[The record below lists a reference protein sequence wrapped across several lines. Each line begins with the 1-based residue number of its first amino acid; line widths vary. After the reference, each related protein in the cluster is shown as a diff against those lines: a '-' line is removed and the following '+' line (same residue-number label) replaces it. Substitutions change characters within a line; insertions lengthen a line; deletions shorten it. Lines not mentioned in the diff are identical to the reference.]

1 MNEMYFL
8 VKDEDELKDKV
19 WKNFSEKLAG
29 GAALRVQELK
39 VDGSCKRL
47 FKVWTTSTSY
57 SYSITTTPNSN
68 ITATPFSQKPWW
80 ETTLTC

>member
-19 WKNFSEKLAG
+19 WKNFFEKLAG

-39 VDGSCKRL
+39 IDGSCKRL
-47 FKVWTTSTSY
+47 FKVWTTSTCLTTY
-57 SYSITTTPNSN
+57 NITTSSSN

>member
-1 MNEMYFL
+1 MSQMYFL

-19 WKNFSEKLAG
+19 WKNFFEKLAG
-29 GAALRVQELK
+29 GAALRMQELK

-57 SYSITTTPNSN
+57 SISTHN
-68 ITATPFSQKPWW
+68 INVVPLSAKEADWW

>member
-19 WKNFSEKLAG
+19 WKIFFEKLAKG
-29 GAALRVQELK
+29 EALRVQELK

-47 FKVWTTSTSY
+47 FKVWTTSTCLT
-57 SYSITTTPNSN
+57 INSN

>member
-1 MNEMYFL
+1 MFQMYFL

-19 WKNFSEKLAG
+19 WKIFFEKLAG

-57 SYSITTTPNSN
+57 SITTTTFNPNIN
-68 ITATPFSQKPWW
+68 VTPLSQKENWW
-80 ETTLTC
+80 EITITC